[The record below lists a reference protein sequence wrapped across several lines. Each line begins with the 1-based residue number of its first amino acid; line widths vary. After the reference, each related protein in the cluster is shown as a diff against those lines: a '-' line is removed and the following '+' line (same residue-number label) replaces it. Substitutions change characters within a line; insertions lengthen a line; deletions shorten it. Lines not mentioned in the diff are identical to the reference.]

1 MKSLGIGCVLRKPL
15 LLLSLSHCICR
26 PASSCHS
33 FYEECAGPNVYEEA
47 APYYAQL
54 RTQTSVLCSALA
66 TAGYSVDQVFG
77 SVPSDTALA
86 QMGNEAAM
94 ALAGLVT
101 ADMAVSH
108 PTAAAAAAALAG
120 MAGTVMS
127 VEAFMHGSVTA
138 VLASALVQVC
148 LHHLLILPLDVMPG
162 CVRR

>member
-1 MKSLGIGCVLRKPL
+1 MNNHVT
-15 LLLSLSHCICR
+15 
-26 PASSCHS
+26 
-33 FYEECAGPNVYEEA
+33 CAGLVVYEEA

-54 RTQTSVLCSALA
+54 RAQTSALCSALA
-66 TAGYSVDQVFG
+66 TAGYSVDQLFG
-77 SVPSDTALA
+77 GVPSDTAII
-86 QMGNEAAM
+86 QMGTEAAT

-120 MAGTVMS
+120 TAGTVMS

-148 LHHLLILPLDVMPG
+148 LHHLLFLPLDVMPG